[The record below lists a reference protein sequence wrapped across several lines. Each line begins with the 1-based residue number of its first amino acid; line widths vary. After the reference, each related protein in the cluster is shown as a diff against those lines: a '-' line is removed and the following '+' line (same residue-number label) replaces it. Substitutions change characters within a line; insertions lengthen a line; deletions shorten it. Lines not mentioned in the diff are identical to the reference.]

1 MAPSKAPAATW
12 SKTGITGARWGI
24 DTAEAI
30 LQLRALQANGDFD
43 AYWATSTANT
53 SATTRRALPSPPDAH
68 SKGNAPLCH

>member
-30 LQLRALQANGDFD
+30 LQLRALHANGDFD
-43 AYWATSTANT
+43 EYWNWHRRREHQRTYQANH
-53 SATTRRALPSPPDAH
+53 ALA
-68 SKGNAPLCH
+68 A

>member
-43 AYWATSTANT
+43 AYWALCGYPHRGHYAAWRIMPSG
-53 SATTRRALPSPPDAH
+53 RRPA
-68 SKGNAPLCH
+68 G